1 VTQGPGFKSGELAV
15 IPIAKGSTRFLIVAT
30 LVIAAI
36 SVLVMSFRGALTR
49 PLLFPAPN
57 YRFTPALPGGKI
69 VTAKTARTAF
79 GYYAKSGPK
88 LVVLFHG
95 NGEVMGSM
103 QDIAELLLRE
113 GFSVLM
119 TEYPGYGFAA
129 EYTAS
134 EQNIYEDSA
143 ALLQLMRE
151 FYHHAPKDTILWG
164 FSLGTGVATEMAAQ
178 KLGQRLLLMAPFT
191 SAPDTAAHH
200 FFSLARHL
208 VVDVFNN
215 KAKAPL
221 VEAATLVVHGA
232 RDSVIPVSM
241 GQELSTL
248 FRSNELII
256 VPNAD
261 HNDLMARL
269 TPEHW
274 QKILK
279 FVRAA

>member
-1 VTQGPGFKSGELAV
+1 MAVRQLFSGPA
-15 IPIAKGSTRFLIVAT
+15 RFFVALT
-30 LVIAAI
+30 LVIAVI
-36 SVLVMSFRGALTR
+36 SVLAMPFRGALTR
-49 PLLFPAPN
+49 PLVFPAPN

-69 VTAKTARTAF
+69 VTARTSRIAY
-79 GYYAKSGPK
+79 GYYAKAGQK

-103 QDIAELLLRE
+103 QGIAELLLRE
-113 GFSVLM
+113 GYSVLM

-129 EYTAS
+129 EYPVS
-134 EQNIYEDSA
+134 EQNIYEDTA
-143 ALLQLMRE
+143 ALLKLMRE
-151 FYHHAPKDTILWG
+151 AYNHTAKDTILWG

-178 KLGQRLLLMAPFT
+178 KLGEKLILMAPFT

-221 VEAATLVVHGA
+221 IEMATLIVHGSA
-232 RDSVIPVSM
+232 DSVIPVSM

-261 HNDLMARL
+261 HNDLLARL
-269 TPEHW
+269 TPGHW
-274 QKILK
+274 QKILR

>member
-1 VTQGPGFKSGELAV
+1 
-15 IPIAKGSTRFLIVAT
+15 
-30 LVIAAI
+30 
-36 SVLVMSFRGALTR
+36 MSFRGALTR

-69 VTAKTARTAF
+69 VTAKTSRTAY
-79 GYYAKSGPK
+79 GYYAKVGPK

-103 QDIAELLLRE
+103 QDIAQLLMRE

-129 EYTAS
+129 AYPVS
-134 EQNIYEDSA
+134 EQNIYEDTA
-143 ALLQLMRE
+143 ALLTLMRE
-151 FYHHAPKDTILWG
+151 IYNHSAKDTILWG
-164 FSLGTGVATEMAAQ
+164 FSLGTGVATEMAARR
-178 KLGQRLLLMAPFT
+178 LGERLILMAPFT

-215 KAKAPL
+215 KAKAPQI
-221 VEAATLVVHGA
+221 EAATLIVHGA
-232 RDSVIPVSM
+232 ADSVIPVSM
-241 GQELSTL
+241 GQALSTL

-269 TPEHW
+269 SPQQW
-274 QKILK
+274 QQILK